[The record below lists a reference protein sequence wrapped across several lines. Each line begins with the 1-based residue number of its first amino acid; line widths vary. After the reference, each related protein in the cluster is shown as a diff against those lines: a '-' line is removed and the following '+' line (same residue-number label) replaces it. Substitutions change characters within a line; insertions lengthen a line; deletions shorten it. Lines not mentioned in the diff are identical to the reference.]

1 VRWPG
6 ATAPPARADVSR
18 SVMSMLHSAADL
30 VLHLDRHL
38 IELLMM
44 YHTWIYA
51 ILFAIIFAETG
62 LVVTPF
68 LPGDSLLFG
77 VGALAAVD
85 TSGSLT
91 LGWALLLLA
100 LAAISGNSVNY
111 AIGRAL
117 GQRAFS
123 GRYRFF
129 KLAYL
134 QRTEGYFRR
143 HGGITVLLS
152 RFTPIVRTF
161 APFVAGIGRMPFLR
175 FQAFNIA
182 GGISWVALFLLGGF
196 VFGNLPWVRTHF
208 GLVTLLVIGA
218 SMLPLLAVALRD
230 RSTVVADAGTH

>member
-1 VRWPG
+1 
-6 ATAPPARADVSR
+6 
-18 SVMSMLHSAADL
+18 MNLLHSAADV

-38 IELLMM
+38 IELLML
-44 YHTWIYA
+44 YGVWIYA

-85 TSGSLT
+85 RSGT
-91 LGWALLLLA
+91 LRIGWVCALLA
-100 LAAISGNSVNY
+100 LAAIAGNTTNY

-129 KLAYL
+129 KLEHL

-143 HGGITVLLS
+143 HGGVTVLVS
-152 RFTPIVRTF
+152 RFMPMLRTF
-161 APFVAGIGRMPFLR
+161 APFVAGIGHMPYLR

-182 GGISWVALFLLGGF
+182 GGLSWVALFLFGGF
-196 VFGNLPWVRTHF
+196 AFGNLPWVKANF
-208 GLVTLLVIGA
+208 AVVTLMVVGV
-218 SMLPLLAVALRD
+218 SVLPLL
-230 RSTVVADAGTH
+230 VVVLQERAARAPRAGNS

>member
-1 VRWPG
+1 
-6 ATAPPARADVSR
+6 
-18 SVMSMLHSAADL
+18 MSLLHTAADL

-38 IELLMM
+38 IELLQL
-44 YHTWIYA
+44 YNVWIYA
-51 ILFAIIFAETG
+51 ILFGIIFAETG

-85 TSGSLT
+85 RSGSLNA
-91 LGWALLLLA
+91 GWAFVLLA
-100 LAAISGNSVNY
+100 IAAIAGNSVNY
-111 AIGRAL
+111 AVGRAL

-143 HGGITVLLS
+143 HGGLTVLLS

-161 APFVAGIGRMPFLR
+161 APFVAGIGRMPYLR
-175 FQAFNIA
+175 FQAFNIV
-182 GGISWVALFLLGGF
+182 GGTAWVALFLFGGF
-196 VFGNLPWVRTHF
+196 AFGNLPLVKNNF
-208 GLVTLLVIGA
+208 GVVTLLVIAA
-218 SMLPLLAVALRD
+218 SMLPLLAVALRE
-230 RSTVVADAGTH
+230 RAGGAAGPGSA

>member
-1 VRWPG
+1 M
-6 ATAPPARADVSR
+6 
-18 SVMSMLHSAADL
+18 SVLHSAADL

-38 IELLMM
+38 SEVLML
-44 YHTWIYA
+44 YHAWIYA

-85 TSGSLT
+85 GSGSLT
-91 LGWALLLLA
+91 IGWALLLLA
-100 LAAISGNSVNY
+100 IAAIAGNSVNY

-123 GRYRFF
+123 GQYRWF

-143 HGGITVLLS
+143 HGGLTVLLS

-161 APFVAGIGRMPFLR
+161 APFVAGIGRMPYLR

-182 GGISWVALFLLGGF
+182 GGVSWVALFLLGGF
-196 VFGNLPWVRTHF
+196 AFGNLPWVRKNF
-208 GLVTLLVIGA
+208 GIVTLLVIVL
-218 SMLPLLAVALRD
+218 SVVPLLALALRD
-230 RSTVVADAGTH
+230 RARAADADAGAGSP

>member
-1 VRWPG
+1 
-6 ATAPPARADVSR
+6 
-18 SVMSMLHSAADL
+18 MSLLHTAADL

-38 IELLMM
+38 IELLML
-44 YHTWIYA
+44 YNVWIYA
-51 ILFAIIFAETG
+51 ILFGVIFAETG

-85 TSGSLT
+85 RSGSLAV
-91 LGWALLLLA
+91 GWAFVLLA
-100 LAAISGNSVNY
+100 LAAIAGNSVNY

-123 GRYRFF
+123 GRYRFV

-143 HGGITVLLS
+143 HGGLTVLLS

-182 GGISWVALFLLGGF
+182 GGTAWVALFLFGGF
-196 VFGNLPWVRTHF
+196 AFGNLPLVKNNF
-208 GLVTLLVIGA
+208 GVVTLLVIAA
-218 SMLPLLAVALRD
+218 SMLPLLAVALRE
-230 RSTVVADAGTH
+230 RAGGAGPGSA

>member
-1 VRWPG
+1 M
-6 ATAPPARADVSR
+6 
-18 SVMSMLHSAADL
+18 SVLHSAADL

-38 IELLMM
+38 IELLLR
-44 YHTWIYA
+44 YGVWVYG

-85 TSGSLT
+85 RSGSLNA
-91 LGWALLLLA
+91 GWAFVLLA
-100 LAAISGNSVNY
+100 AAAIAGNSVNY
-111 AIGRAL
+111 AVGRML

-143 HGGITVLLS
+143 HGGLTVLLS

-161 APFVAGIGRMPFLR
+161 APFVAGIGRMPYLR

-182 GGISWVALFLLGGF
+182 GGVSWVALFLFGGF
-196 VFGNLPWVRTHF
+196 AFGNLPLVKNNF
-208 GLVTLLVIGA
+208 GVVTMLVIAA
-218 SMLPLLAVALRD
+218 SLLPLLVVALRE
-230 RSTVVADAGTH
+230 RAVVAAGPGSAEGQ

>member
-1 VRWPG
+1 V
-6 ATAPPARADVSR
+6 
-18 SVMSMLHSAADL
+18 LHTAADL

-38 IELLMM
+38 IELLML
-44 YHTWIYA
+44 YHAWIYA

-91 LGWALLLLA
+91 IGWALLLLA
-100 LAAISGNSVNY
+100 IAAIAGNSVNY
-111 AIGRAL
+111 AIGRVL

-129 KLAYL
+129 KLSYL
-134 QRTEGYFRR
+134 RRTEGYFRR
-143 HGGITVLLS
+143 HGGLTVLLS

-161 APFVAGIGRMPFLR
+161 APFVAGIGRMPYLR
-175 FQAFNIA
+175 FQAFNIV
-182 GGISWVALFLLGGF
+182 GGVSWVALFLLGGF
-196 VFGNLPWVRTHF
+196 AFGNLPWVKNNF
-208 GLVTLLVIGA
+208 GIVTLLVIA
-218 SMLPLLAVALRD
+218 VSMLPLLAVALSD
-230 RSTVVADAGTH
+230 RGGGADAGADRS

>member
-1 VRWPG
+1 M
-6 ATAPPARADVSR
+6 
-18 SVMSMLHSAADL
+18 SVLHNAADL

-38 IELLMM
+38 IELLVR
-44 YHTWIYA
+44 YGVWVYG

-85 TSGSLT
+85 SSGSLSV
-91 LGWALLLLA
+91 GWAFVLLG
-100 LAAISGNSVNY
+100 LAAVAGNSVNY

-117 GQRAFS
+117 GRRAFS

-134 QRTEGYFRR
+134 QQTEGYFRR
-143 HGGITVLLS
+143 HGGLTVLLS

-161 APFVAGIGRMPFLR
+161 APFVAGIGRMPYLR
-175 FQAFNIA
+175 FQAFNIV
-182 GGISWVALFLLGGF
+182 GGLSWVALFLFSGF
-196 VFGNLPWVRTHF
+196 AFGNLPWVRDNF
-208 GLVTLLVIGA
+208 GVVTLLAIAA
-218 SMLPLLAVALRD
+218 SPLPLLAVALRD
-230 RSTVVADAGTH
+230 RATRAAAGSA

>member
-1 VRWPG
+1 M
-6 ATAPPARADVSR
+6 DL
-18 SVMSMLHSAADL
+18 LHTAADL

-38 IELLMM
+38 VELLTL
-44 YHTWIYA
+44 YHAWIYA

-62 LVVTPF
+62 FVVTPF

-85 TSGSLT
+85 RSGSLQS
-91 LGWALLLLA
+91 GWAWVLLA
-100 LAAISGNSVNY
+100 AAAIAGNSVNY

-117 GQRAFS
+117 GQKAFS

-129 KLAYL
+129 KLAHL

-143 HGGITVLLS
+143 HGGLTVLLS

-161 APFVAGIGRMPFLR
+161 APFVAGIGRMPYLR

-182 GGISWVALFLLGGF
+182 GGVSWVALFLFGGF
-196 VFGNLPWVRTHF
+196 AFGNLPWVKNNF
-208 GLVTLLVIGA
+208 GVVTLLVIA
-218 SMLPLLAVALRD
+218 LSLLPLLVVALRE
-230 RSTVVADAGTH
+230 RGGRAGDAGRS

>member
-1 VRWPG
+1 M
-6 ATAPPARADVSR
+6 
-18 SVMSMLHSAADL
+18 SVLHSAADL
-30 VLHLDRHL
+30 VLHLDHHL
-38 IELLMM
+38 IELLVR
-44 YHTWIYA
+44 YGVWVYG

-85 TSGSLT
+85 RSGSLNV
-91 LGWALLLLA
+91 GWAFVLLA
-100 LAAISGNSVNY
+100 AAAIAGNSVNY
-111 AIGRAL
+111 SIGRML

-143 HGGITVLLS
+143 HGGLTVLLS

-161 APFVAGIGRMPFLR
+161 APFVAGIGRMPYLR

-182 GGISWVALFLLGGF
+182 GGVSWVALFVFGGF
-196 VFGNLPWVRTHF
+196 AFGNLPLVKNNF
-208 GLVTLLVIGA
+208 GVVTMLVIAA
-218 SMLPLLAVALRD
+218 SLLPLLVVALRE
-230 RSTVVADAGTH
+230 RAIGAARPGRAEGQ